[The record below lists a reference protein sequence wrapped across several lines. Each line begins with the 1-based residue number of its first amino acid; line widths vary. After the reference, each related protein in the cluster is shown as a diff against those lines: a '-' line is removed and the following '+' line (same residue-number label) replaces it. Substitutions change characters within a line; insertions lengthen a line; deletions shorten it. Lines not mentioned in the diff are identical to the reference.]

1 MTKKNKAFLCSA
13 KKALARCQA
22 EKHEAIFDC
31 LKSWGKKQFA
41 SQIGVSLLTRHQKN
55 NFAVGKL

>member
-13 KKALARCQA
+13 KKAL
-22 EKHEAIFDC
+22 
-31 LKSWGKKQFA
+31 GKKQFA

-55 NFAVGKL
+55 NFVVGKL